1 MDINNKQ
8 RAELR
13 VSLIPLVI
21 LIGLILGAGYFLLQG
36 EITLPKFNRGPTIK
50 RLVGF
55 PAVVNTDKVLEKQR
69 WVVKSDDQLNQFLN
83 LVDSSGLLQ
92 LKDKVNF
99 EKEFI
104 LAVSSETNN
113 ESGHKIKI
121 RKVYE
126 DAKAKKIIVQVE
138 ETGLGDSCEKDLSK
152 NVTVDMVSL
161 SKTDWQIKF
170 DRIIKVEECKN

>member
-1 MDINNKQ
+1 MEKQDKQ

-21 LIGLILGAGYFLLQG
+21 LIGLILSAGYFLLQG
-36 EITLPKFNRGPTIK
+36 EITLPKFNKGPTIK

-55 PAVVNTDKVLEKQR
+55 PAVVGTDKILEKQR
-69 WVVKSDDQLNQFLN
+69 WVIKSDEELNQFLN
-83 LVDSSGLLQ
+83 LVDSSGLLA

-104 LAVSSETNN
+104 LAVSSGTNEETGN
-113 ESGHKIKI
+113 KIKI
-121 RKVYE
+121 KKVYE
-126 DAKAKKIIVQVE
+126 EAKSKRIIVLVE
-138 ETGLGDSCEKDLSK
+138 ETEQGQTCEKELTK
-152 NVTVDMVSL
+152 NVAVDMVSL

-170 DRIIKVEECKN
+170 DKIIKNEECEN

>member
-1 MDINNKQ
+1 MDIKNKQ

-36 EITLPKFNRGPTIK
+36 EITLPKFNKGPTIR
-50 RLVGF
+50 RLAGF
-55 PAVVNTDKVLEKQR
+55 PTVVNTDKVLEKQR
-69 WVVKSDDQLNQFLN
+69 WVVKSDTELNEFLN

-104 LAVSSETNN
+104 LAVSSGTNE

-121 RKVYE
+121 REVYE
-126 DAKAKKIIVQVE
+126 DTKSKKIIVQVE
-138 ETGLGDSCEKDLSK
+138 ETELGDSCTKELSK
-152 NVTVDMVSL
+152 NIAVDMVSL

-170 DRIIKVEECKN
+170 DKIIKNEECDN

>member
-1 MDINNKQ
+1 MDNKQ

-36 EITLPKFNRGPTIK
+36 EVTLPKFNKGPTIK

-55 PAVVNTDKVLEKQR
+55 PTVVGTDKVLEKQR
-69 WVVKSDDQLNQFLN
+69 WVIKSDEELNNFLN

-99 EKEFI
+99 EKEVI
-104 LAVSSETNN
+104 LAVASGTND

-121 RKVYE
+121 KKVYE
-126 DAKAKKIIVQVE
+126 DTKSKKIIVQVE
-138 ETGLGDSCEKDLSK
+138 ETELGDTCEKELEK
-152 NVTVDMVSL
+152 NISVDMVTL

-170 DRIIKVEECKN
+170 DKIIKNEECGD

>member
-1 MDINNKQ
+1 MDIQHNQK
-8 RAELR
+8 AELK

-50 RLVGF
+50 RLEGF
-55 PAVVNTDKVLEKQR
+55 PTIANVNQVIEKQR
-69 WVVKSDDQLNQFLN
+69 WVIKSEVELNEFLN

-99 EKEFI
+99 EKDVI
-104 LAVSSETNN
+104 IAVSSGTNEETGN
-113 ESGHKIKI
+113 SIKI

-126 DAKAKKIIVQVE
+126 DSKAKRIIVQVE
-138 ETGLGDSCEKDLSK
+138 ETEQGDTCKKEPSR
-152 NVTVDMVSL
+152 NVAIDMVSL
-161 SKTDWQIKF
+161 SKTDWLIKF
-170 DRIIKVEECKN
+170 DKVIKNEECKN